1 MQTTQT
7 LTASRATRADLATL
21 GLASLGIAMLAV
33 AVVFGVYRAAVP
45 ADGARGAYVTTGWTD
60 AGVLVETGGGG
71 LQANDVVHAV
81 NGLTL
86 DAWGDALFDG
96 RVARPALEPGTTL
109 RYQVL
114 RSGQTQT
121 VDARLAPY
129 PLVEMLLA
137 NWGTV
142 LWAVLMT
149 LVSGY
154 LFWRR
159 PREASTRA
167 LLIFSTAILGS
178 SLPWMLGVGPVDLVA
193 GPLGI
198 VLYLA
203 ATFLLYTI
211 FWVATLHFALVF
223 PAPMASGAWQSRLVA
238 LAYVVPLGIQGGW
251 ILVTRFTTESTLA
264 WIGGWTSAQLLL
276 VPAIILLAIGLM
288 ALQWQRSGADERLRL
303 RWIVAAGGTAA
314 AMALLGWFLPTS
326 LTGSSVLPWSAIG
339 LSGLPFPLAL
349 GLAVRQGRLFGIESV
364 LHRSLVYGS
373 LTAGVVVV
381 YAASA
386 VLLGSLLP
394 GDGPY
399 AVQLLATGVA
409 ALVAL
414 PLRDRLQR
422 TVTHFLYGDRDEPY
436 RAIARLSER
445 LEASVEPDKVLPT
458 VAETVAQSL
467 RLPYAAI
474 ELTRNGTTTIAAS
487 WGTRQGVVERMPL
500 VHQGEE
506 IGWLVLA
513 QRGPEEPFSPADR
526 ALLADFARQAAAAAV
541 AVRLTSDLQR
551 SRQQLVT
558 AREEERRRL
567 RRDLHDGVGPA
578 LAGALLKLEAAR
590 SGDPESLDA
599 LLSDLERDTRRTI
612 EDVRRLAYDLR
623 PPVLDQLGLVGGL
636 REEARRMTGPGLV
649 VEVRAPDRLPE
660 VPAAVEVAAYR
671 IGAEALANV
680 VHHADARRA
689 TLTLALEDDALS
701 IEIADDGRGLPAEP
715 RAGVGLSSMRER
727 AEELGG
733 SLDYGPAAEGG
744 TRVCA
749 RLPLAE
755 WAGHA

>member
-1 MQTTQT
+1 
-7 LTASRATRADLATL
+7 
-21 GLASLGIAMLAV
+21 
-33 AVVFGVYRAAVP
+33 
-45 ADGARGAYVTTGWTD
+45 
-60 AGVLVETGGGG
+60 
-71 LQANDVVHAV
+71 
-81 NGLTL
+81 
-86 DAWGDALFDG
+86 
-96 RVARPALEPGTTL
+96 
-109 RYQVL
+109 
-114 RSGQTQT
+114 
-121 VDARLAPY
+121 
-129 PLVEMLLA
+129 
-137 NWGTV
+137 
-142 LWAVLMT
+142 
-149 LVSGY
+149 
-154 LFWRR
+154 
-159 PREASTRA
+159 
-167 LLIFSTAILGS
+167 
-178 SLPWMLGVGPVDLVA
+178 MLGVVRRTSWPA
-193 GPLGI
+193 HCGI

-211 FWVATLHFALVF
+211 FWVAALHFALVF
-223 PAPMASGAWQSRLVA
+223 PRPVTTEPWQSRLVA
-238 LAYVVPLGIQGGW
+238 LAYVVPLGVQAGW
-251 ILVTRFTTESTLA
+251 IIVTRFTTPSTLA
-264 WIGGWTSAQLLL
+264 WIGGWTAAQLLL
-276 VPAIILLAIGLM
+276 VPVVIVVAIGLM
-288 ALQWQRSGADERLRL
+288 VLQWRRSGADDRLRL
-303 RWIVAAGGTAA
+303 RWILAAGGTAA
-314 AMALLGWFLPTS
+314 AIALLGWFLPTS

-349 GLAVRQGRLFGIESV
+349 GLAVRQGRLFGIETV
-364 LHRSLVYGS
+364 LHRSLVYGG

-386 VLLGSLLP
+386 VLLGSMFP

-422 TVTHFLYGDRDEPY
+422 TVTQFLYGDRDEPY
-436 RAIARLSER
+436 RAIARLGER
-445 LEASVEPDKVLPT
+445 LEASVEPGKVLPT

-474 ELTRNGTTTIAAS
+474 ELVSNGVTSVAAAY
-487 WGTRQGVVERMPL
+487 GTQRGIVERLPL
-500 VHQGEE
+500 IHQGEE
-506 IGWLVLA
+506 VGWLVLA

-526 ALLADFARQAAAAAV
+526 ALLADFARQAATAAV
-541 AVRLTSDLQR
+541 AVRLTTDLQR

-599 LLSDLERDTRRTI
+599 LLSDLARDTRRTI

-636 REEARRMTGPGLV
+636 REEARRITGPGLT
-649 VEVRAPDRLPE
+649 VEVRAPERLPE
-660 VPAAVEVAAYR
+660 IPAAVEVAAYR

-680 VHHADARRA
+680 VHHAAAQRA
-689 TLTLALEDDALS
+689 TVTLALEDDALS
-701 IEIADDGRGLPAEP
+701 IEIADDGCGLPAEP

-733 SLDYGPAAEGG
+733 TLDHGATADGG

-749 RLPLAE
+749 RLPLAQ
-755 WAGHA
+755 WVGHA